1 LLQVCQIQPTS
12 LAKVGILFYTALLGQ
27 RQSVRTAIL
36 FQAIKDFFVNRKQ
49 RKLEKNSAL
58 VKNAKAIREERY
70 AAIEFLCGLDSPE
83 QAIPGLLHRFDFSLE
98 HGINDT
104 KEKEMSMDG
113 ILKHGSA
120 ALPFV
125 TEHLKKSDR
134 IAWPLKILYKI
145 GTEDQIVATLQNA
158 LNFSDVSFDRS
169 AVDKNYDIICYLRE
183 HQLGSYIDKLGHF
196 LQDHDERVRFAT
208 VEALIEQK
216 DASIPARL
224 EGFLADDS
232 AENRRIRKSVLD
244 AFLTHGWTLKNPQVF
259 PNGQVIDGISINAS
273 NKLERAGR

>member
-1 LLQVCQIQPTS
+1 M
-12 LAKVGILFYTALLGQ
+12 
-27 RQSVRTAIL
+27 

-49 RKLEKNSAL
+49 RKLEKNTAL
-58 VKNAKAIREERY
+58 AKNAKAIREERHG
-70 AAIEFLCGLDSPE
+70 ALEFLCNLEKPE
-83 QAIPGLLHRFDFSLE
+83 QGIPGLLNRFDFSLE

-104 KEKEMSMDG
+104 KEKEMSMEG
-113 ILKHGSA
+113 ILRHGSA

-158 LNFSDVSFDRS
+158 LNYSDVSFDRS

-183 HQLGSYIDKLGHF
+183 HQLGTYVEKLSHF
-196 LQDHDERVRFAT
+196 LKDHDERVRFAT

-224 EGFLADDS
+224 EGFLADDTS
-232 AENRRIRKSVLD
+232 ENRRIRKSVLD
-244 AFLTHGWTLKNPQVF
+244 AFLAQGWTLKNPQAF
-259 PNGQVIDGISINAS
+259 PNGQVIDGIVINGHQ
-273 NKLERAGR
+273 KLERAGR